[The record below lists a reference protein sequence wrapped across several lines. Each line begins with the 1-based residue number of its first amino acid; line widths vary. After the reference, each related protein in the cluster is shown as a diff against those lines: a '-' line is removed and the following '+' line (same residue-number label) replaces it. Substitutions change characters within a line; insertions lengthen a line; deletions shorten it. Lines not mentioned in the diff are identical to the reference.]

1 LIMSQERL
9 SGLVILPI
17 EMEILAE
24 IEHKNIL
31 SNLAPQKS
39 K

>member
-1 LIMSQERL
+1 MSQEKL
-9 SGLVILPI
+9 SELVILPI
-17 EMEILAE
+17 EMEILVE

>member
-1 LIMSQERL
+1 MSQEKL
-9 SGLVILPI
+9 SELVILPI

-31 SNLAPQKS
+31 NNLAPQNRK
-39 K
+39 

>member
-1 LIMSQERL
+1 MSQKRFSEF
-9 SGLVILPI
+9 VILPI

>member
-1 LIMSQERL
+1 MSQERL

-17 EMEILAE
+17 EIEILAE

>member
-1 LIMSQERL
+1 MSQERL

-31 SNLAPQKS
+31 SNLAKKQVK
-39 K
+39 